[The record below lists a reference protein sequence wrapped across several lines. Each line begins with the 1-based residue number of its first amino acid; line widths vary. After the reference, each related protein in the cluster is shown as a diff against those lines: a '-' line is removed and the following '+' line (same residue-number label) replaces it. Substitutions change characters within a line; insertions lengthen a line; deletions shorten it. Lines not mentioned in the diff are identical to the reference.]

1 MNDAFDEP
9 VRIGDQVIAVRTTGK
24 SVRLAKGVVTKLGSG
39 QLEARVFVEFEA
51 QAARRSAYE
60 TYYTSNHIARDAE
73 SGWFK
78 TNRIAKVAEL

>member
-9 VRIGDQVIAVRTTGK
+9 VRIGDLVIAVRTSGK
-24 SVRLAKGVVTKLGSG
+24 SVRLAKGVVTKLGAG
-39 QLEARVFVEFEA
+39 QQEPRVFVEFEA
-51 QAARRSAYE
+51 QAARQHAYE
-60 TYYTSNHIARDAE
+60 TSWNSNHVARDAD